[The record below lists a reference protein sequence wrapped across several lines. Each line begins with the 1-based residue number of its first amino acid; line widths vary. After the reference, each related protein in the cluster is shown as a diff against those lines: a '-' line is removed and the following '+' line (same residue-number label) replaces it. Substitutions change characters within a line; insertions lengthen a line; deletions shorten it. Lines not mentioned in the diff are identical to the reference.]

1 MWSVLLTA
9 DPLSE
14 LSGEM
19 ILLLSKLYTRQY
31 HPNVYNL
38 WRCVAY

>member
-19 ILLLSKLYTRQY
+19 ILLLSKLYKRQY

-38 WRCVAY
+38 WRCAAY